1 MTTTKTTTPD
11 NYDNY
16 CEYIWRLIHLYA
28 SGRCRLFYRA
38 DFLTGMLSVVELPRS
53 QDVHPTHEGHGFVR
67 YYPAPDVITVADW
80 RRLSNFSTPL
90 LLRIS
95 AGLSKS
101 GKGRS
106 ARYELDEV
114 AGIALKWLESLLSDA
129 SASEF
134 RTAGPSHIRETCYL
148 PELADLSDTEL
159 RNLATSLGEEA
170 LDDKVVLAFDEIT
183 VLEFWRKELREE
195 RMMQVV

>member
-16 CEYIWRLIHLYA
+16 CEYLGCRIHLYA

-38 DFLTGMLSVVELPRS
+38 DFMKETLSVVELPRS
-53 QDVHPTHEGHGFVR
+53 QDVQPTHEGRGFVR
-67 YYPAPDVITVADW
+67 YYPAPDVISVADW
-80 RRLSNFSTPL
+80 RRLSNFATPL

-101 GKGRS
+101 GKGRT
-106 ARYELDEV
+106 ARHEFDEG

-134 RTAGPSHIRETCYL
+134 RTAGPSHIRESCYSS
-148 PELADLSDTEL
+148 ELADLSDAEL
-159 RNLATSLGEEA
+159 RNLAASLGEEA
-170 LDDKVVLAFDEIT
+170 LHHKIVLAFDEIV
-183 VLEFWRKELREE
+183 VLRFWRKELRQKQ
-195 RMMQVV
+195 MTAVV